1 MSNIQNFHPM
11 QKPNNSIGVTIP
23 PSVFFT
29 QLLPSVSSTAEADY
43 LILCFLELVSGYRVL
58 FQIFQ
63 YAKGSMVNQDYY
75 RFVQKEIQVLE
86 FYIDELK
93 IKRENLKG

>member
-1 MSNIQNFHPM
+1 M
-11 QKPNNSIGVTIP
+11 QKPTNSVGVSVP

-29 QLLPSVSSTAEADY
+29 QLLPNVSSIAEADY
-43 LILCFLELVSGYRVL
+43 LILCFLELISGYRVL
-58 FQIFQ
+58 FNIFR

-75 RFVQKEIQVLE
+75 RFVQKEINVLE